1 MIQRK
6 SLSTNDFESI
16 RRLDT
21 CTVSNVIER
30 FDVRPR
36 NEGFV
41 YDDVQC
47 RFPHF
52 APMLGYAVTA
62 RLRSSTPP
70 ATSPPITRG
79 CYYDRMDFWR
89 YLVTLPEPRVMVLQ
103 DVDRLPGFG
112 AFVGEIHAQIALSLN
127 CGGCVTN
134 GAVRDLPAVEAAG
147 FHLFSRRIS
156 VSHAYAHIVDFGDAV
171 EIGGLKIHSG
181 DLIHGD
187 CHGVLVIPLSIA
199 AKIPQAA
206 AAFTAEERSLI
217 ELCQSQALTLDAL
230 GVKLRQTSQ
239 TCIDLEKDD
248 GKDCG

>member
-1 MIQRK
+1 MTQIK
-6 SLSTNDFESI
+6 PLSANDFASI
-16 RRLDT
+16 SRLDT

-36 NEGFV
+36 NEGFI

-62 RLRSSTPP
+62 RIRSSTPP

-89 YLVTLPEPRVMVLQ
+89 HLVTLPEPRVMILQ

-112 AFVGEIHAQIALSLN
+112 AFVGEIHAQIALGLH
-127 CGGCVTN
+127 GVGCVTN
-134 GAVRDLPAVEAAG
+134 GAVRDLPAVEATG
-147 FHLFSRRIS
+147 FHLFSRRVS
-156 VSHAYAHIVDFGDAV
+156 VSHAYAHIVDFGDPV
-171 EIGGLKIHSG
+171 EIGGLKIHPG
-181 DLIHGD
+181 DLVHGD
-187 CHGVLVIPLSIA
+187 RHGVLLIPLSIA
-199 AKIPQAA
+199 AEIPKAA
-206 AAFTAEERSLI
+206 TACVAEEHSLI
-217 ELCQSQALTLDAL
+217 EVCRSEALTLDTL

-239 TCIDLEKDD
+239 ICIDLDKGN

>member
-1 MIQRK
+1 MTQTK
-6 SLSTNDFESI
+6 PLSANDFASI
-16 RRLDT
+16 SRLDT

-36 NEGFV
+36 NEGFI

-62 RLRSSTPP
+62 RIRSSTPP
-70 ATSPPITRG
+70 TTSPPITRG

-89 YLVTLPEPRVMVLQ
+89 YVVTLPEPRVIILQ

-112 AFVGEIHAQIALSLN
+112 AFVGEIHAQIALALH
-127 CGGCVTN
+127 CVGCVTS
-134 GAVRDLPAVEAAG
+134 GAVRDLPAVEATG
-147 FHLFSRRIS
+147 FHLFSRKVS
-156 VSHAYAHIVDFGDAV
+156 VSHAYAHIVDFGEPV
-171 EIGGLKIHSG
+171 EIGGLKIHPG
-181 DLIHGD
+181 NLVHGD
-187 CHGVLVIPLSIA
+187 RHGVLVIPHSIA
-199 AKIPQAA
+199 AEIPKAA
-206 AAFTAEERSLI
+206 AACVEEERSLI
-217 ELCQSQALTLDAL
+217 ALCQSQGLTLDTL

-239 TCIDLEKDD
+239 ICIDLDKGN

>member
-1 MIQRK
+1 MTQRK
-6 SLSTNDFESI
+6 PLSINDFERI

-30 FDVRPR
+30 FDIRPR
-36 NEGFV
+36 NEGFI
-41 YDDVQC
+41 YDDVLC

-62 RLRSSTPP
+62 RIRSSTPP

-89 YLVTLPEPRVMVLQ
+89 YLATLPEPRVMVLQ

-112 AFVGEIHAQIALSLN
+112 AFVGEIHAQIALSLQ
-127 CGGCVTN
+127 CVGCVTN
-134 GAVRDLPAVEAAG
+134 GAVRDLQAVEAAG
-147 FHLFSRRIS
+147 FHMFSRRIS
-156 VSHAYAHIVDFGDAV
+156 VSHAYAHIVDFGDPV
-171 EIGGLKIHSG
+171 EIGGLKIQSG

-187 CHGVLVIPLSIA
+187 GHGVLSIPLSIA
-199 AKIPQAA
+199 AEIPRAA
-206 AAFTAEERSLI
+206 ATCVSEERSLI
-217 ELCQSQALTLDAL
+217 DLCQSHTLTLDTL

-239 TCIDLEKDD
+239 ICIDLEKGD
-248 GKDCG
+248 GRI